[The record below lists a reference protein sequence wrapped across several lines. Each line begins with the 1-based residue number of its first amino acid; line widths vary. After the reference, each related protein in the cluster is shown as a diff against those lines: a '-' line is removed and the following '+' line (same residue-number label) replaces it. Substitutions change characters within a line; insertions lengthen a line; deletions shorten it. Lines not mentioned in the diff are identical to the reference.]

1 MEYDLLD
8 NFESIIDGVNR
19 TRKNNYVNQ
28 IDFFGEIEKDG
39 ESIKIEKSGRTPTK
53 KELLEMEKEMLGL
66 YISGHPLDEYKE
78 YINKNATVTSV
89 QINLEDNEDEE
100 DSVDYD
106 GKNEVMCGI
115 FHKGKL
121 LVTKSGRN
129 MMFATLEDMY
139 GDIELVIFPN
149 IYEKYLKELVDENV
163 LRVTGKISL
172 KEDEKPKLIVSNILN
187 ITNINDNANKKV
199 IDSKENIKKIYIRI
213 PKDKFD
219 LEDRVI
225 GYIKELS
232 KEYHGD
238 NEVYIFY
245 DGTNKLRL
253 LNKKDFLVDS
263 NEVIEKLVLAF
274 GKENVKIK

>member
-1 MEYDLLD
+1 
-8 NFESIIDGVNR
+8 
-19 TRKNNYVNQ
+19 
-28 IDFFGEIEKDG
+28 
-39 ESIKIEKSGRTPTK
+39 
-53 KELLEMEKEMLGL
+53 
-66 YISGHPLDEYKE
+66 
-78 YINKNATVTSV
+78 
-89 QINLEDNEDEE
+89 
-100 DSVDYD
+100 
-106 GKNEVMCGI
+106 MCGI

-149 IYEKYLKELVDENV
+149 IYEKYLKDLVDENV
-163 LRVTGKISL
+163 LKVTGKISL
-172 KEDEKPKLIVSNILN
+172 KEDEKSKMIVSNILN
-187 ITNINDNANKKV
+187 ITNINNNVGDEKNKV
-199 IDSKENIKKIYIRI
+199 NTKKIYIRI

-225 GYIKELS
+225 GYIKDLS

-253 LNKKDFLVDS
+253 LNKNNFLNNS
-263 NEVIEKLVLAF
+263 NEVIEKLELAF